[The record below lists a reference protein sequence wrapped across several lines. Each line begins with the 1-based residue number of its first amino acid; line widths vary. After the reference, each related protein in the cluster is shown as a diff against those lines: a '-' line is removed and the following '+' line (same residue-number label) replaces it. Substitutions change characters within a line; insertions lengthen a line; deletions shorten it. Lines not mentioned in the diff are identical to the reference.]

1 MPIKDRS
8 SNPLRPKSFDLYGK
22 RDSKSIPR
30 SQVAN
35 DHADPI
41 KIEDHKFSDLV
52 SSDPR
57 RTMSTSPYG
66 QRNGISFKSS
76 EQEDYR
82 KKYLTDK
89 YIEMGKNGEASNR
102 YRSPLDDLY
111 KKHNG
116 LSGAEKKEEP
126 VDEQFK
132 QCQELLQRAKD
143 RRMKLQEA
151 QGKDKVLQPRSSF
164 QDSQRPSLEAADP

>member
-1 MPIKDRS
+1 
-8 SNPLRPKSFDLYGK
+8 
-22 RDSKSIPR
+22 
-30 SQVAN
+30 
-35 DHADPI
+35 
-41 KIEDHKFSDLV
+41 
-52 SSDPR
+52 
-57 RTMSTSPYG
+57 MSTSPYG

-89 YIEMGKNGEASNR
+89 YIEMGKGGDQANR

-111 KKHNG
+111 KKHTG
-116 LSGAEKKEEP
+116 QTGADKKDEP

-143 RRMKLQEA
+143 RRLKLQVA
-151 QGKDKVLQPRSSF
+151 
-164 QDSQRPSLEAADP
+164 